1 LAQRQATSQ
10 ESDIKTLKPPHGEF
24 LLFFPTFAIYSSTIV
39 FQSIKE
45 RIRVRA
51 QRRKGKAN
59 VVVLK
64 LLRKHFGSP
73 ARIVKGMASTIKIVE
88 IEE

>member
-1 LAQRQATSQ
+1 MRITVEVKAGSNKDEVLK
-10 ESDIKTLKPPHGEF
+10 SDEGR
-24 LLFFPTFAIYSSTIV
+24 YIV
-39 FQSIKE
+39 
-45 RIRVRA
+45 RVRA

-59 VVVLK
+59 VVILK

>member
-1 LAQRQATSQ
+1 MRITVEVKAGSNKDEVLKRD
-10 ESDIKTLKPPHGEF
+10 ESR
-24 LLFFPTFAIYSSTIV
+24 YIV
-39 FQSIKE
+39 
-45 RIRVRA
+45 RVRA

>member
-1 LAQRQATSQ
+1 MRITVEVKAGSN
-10 ESDIKTLKPPHGEF
+10 
-24 LLFFPTFAIYSSTIV
+24 
-39 FQSIKE
+39 KE
-45 RIRVRA
+45 
-51 QRRKGKAN
+51 
-59 VVVLK
+59 K